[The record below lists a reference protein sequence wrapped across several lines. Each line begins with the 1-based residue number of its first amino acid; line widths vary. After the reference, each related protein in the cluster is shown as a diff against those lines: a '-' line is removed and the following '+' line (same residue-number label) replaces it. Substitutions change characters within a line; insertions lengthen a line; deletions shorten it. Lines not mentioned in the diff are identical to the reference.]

1 MGRLPWQV
9 IKTLPS
15 KANSL
20 ATTSDILQDSFVTS
34 QEGKTAL
41 NKRNAKI
48 CSLWEQQNKENK
60 MRVDT
65 HSYNLNPRKLHVV
78 G

>member
-20 ATTSDILQDSFVTS
+20 ATTSDILQDSLVTS
-34 QEGKTAL
+34 QDGKTAL

-48 CSLWEQQNKENK
+48 CSL
-60 MRVDT
+60 
-65 HSYNLNPRKLHVV
+65 
-78 G
+78 